1 MLWIYSNYLLISTLS
16 RKTIKFH
23 IFSLLI
29 WWSRTDEEK
38 KLTDH
43 ADRLLLT
50 HFNMSDLSIFR
61 LISALFI
68 ERNQFLDIKL
78 WKKIFAIIFEISFNR
93 ISQRL
98 WRKHSGQG
106 LVTSSDSL
114 TKIVLCWAAHLE
126 YTSMFFAAQQS
137 ERAHRTFLS
146 TESDNDISMHRK
158 QILGWKTNN

>member
-1 MLWIYSNYLLISTLS
+1 MRTCIHTYIHTQCNAFGGNCEWNAGPRAFTITKAVFLQNIEEKKLKNYLIMLWIYSNYLLISTLS

-38 KLTDH
+38 KHTDH

-68 ERNQFLDIKL
+68 EREQILDIKL
-78 WKKIFAIIFEISFNR
+78 WKKIFAIIFAY
-93 ISQRL
+93 QL
-98 WRKHSGQG
+98 
-106 LVTSSDSL
+106 
-114 TKIVLCWAAHLE
+114 
-126 YTSMFFAAQQS
+126 
-137 ERAHRTFLS
+137 
-146 TESDNDISMHRK
+146 
-158 QILGWKTNN
+158 